1 VPQAGEP
8 GTTIA
13 RGSGKKLETI
23 TGFSDQLAGWTTS
36 ITESRDATYNL
47 ANNNDSD
54 LGDFLGRP
62 VKVLESQWVVGQPLF
77 ERFNPWDL
85 FLTNTRVK
93 EKTSNYELLRM
104 NLHAKFVI
112 SGTGFHYG
120 RAIVSY
126 NPYLFDE
133 VTVERN
139 FLDQDIIAASQKP
152 HIFLN
157 PTNNSGGQI
166 DMPFFYHDNYM
177 SLTDNDV
184 SMMGELVVKSFGTLK
199 HANGGDDPVTVT
211 VFVWASDVTLT
222 VPTSLNTLTAFDYT
236 PQSGS
241 MNAAKDEYGKG
252 IISKPASAIAHAAGA
267 LTNLPG
273 IAPYAR
279 ATEMMAKGV
288 GQMASNFG
296 YSRPP
301 VVTDLVLQKPSPTG
315 NLSNTDAA
323 DAVNKLSLDSK
334 QELTIDSRTVGLDG
348 QDQMGIVD
356 FACRESYLTNFS
368 MASTQAPDSILWNCR
383 VGPSLY
389 DSVAAASSELHATPM
404 CYIAQ
409 AFKYWQGSIK
419 FRFQAVKSNFHK
431 GRILLRWDPR
441 SHGSNV
447 EYNTVYSRV
456 IDLAEED
463 DFEVVIGWGQAQA
476 WLRTEVMLP
485 GTFDIHNTSRL
496 PTSYTNRWN
505 GVLEVDVVNSL
516 VAPAPDTDISFNVYV
531 SCVPDIKFAAPN
543 PSTLNLYS
551 LFPEQGDPLRMIPE
565 EKDDDSPLP
574 PLKDKPLSEYKRRS
588 TGYSPQSGTID
599 EAPSGTTMGA
609 TDIPVDPGEIQEI
622 AVTSEESDQTMNVF
636 FGESP
641 KSLRDLMRRYI
652 HHRTWVFRAPTSGT
666 VLQTNLRDRAIG
678 YWPGYDPEGIDS
690 YRGFPVTVSV
700 PHYLHWFSPC
710 YAAWRGGLRTKYV
723 FDNNQYIM
731 PTVSRVGFDNGAHVE
746 TTTLSTLDADYLTM
760 RLTDS
765 SNQFSAGGAAS
776 TNLGINNT
784 IEVETPF
791 YHPQR
796 FASARLP
803 KADTSNS
810 SETNIVSMIS
820 GSTSFGSSDE
830 KQYSCSTW
838 KSVGEDFSL
847 YFFTGCPI
855 VYWSGLAISPQ

>member
-1 VPQAGEP
+1 MPQAGEP

-13 RGSGKKLETI
+13 QGNGQKLEAI

-36 ITESRDATYNL
+36 IAGGRDATYNL

-62 VKVLESQWVVGQPLF
+62 VKVLETQWSIGQPLF
-77 ERFNPWDL
+77 ERLNPWSL
-85 FLTNTRVK
+85 FLDNTRVK
-93 EKTSNYELLRM
+93 EKTSNFELLRM

-112 SGTGFHYG
+112 SGTAFHYG

-133 VTVERN
+133 VTVQRN
-139 FLDQDIIAASQKP
+139 FLDQDIIGASQKP

-166 DMPFFYHDNYM
+166 DMPFFYHNNYM
-177 SLTDNDV
+177 SLTDNDAAF
-184 SMMGELVVKSFGTLK
+184 MGDLTMKSFGTLK
-199 HANGGDDPVTVT
+199 HANAGDDPVTIS

-222 VPTSLNTLTAFDYT
+222 VPTSLNSLTASDYT

-241 MNAAKDEYGKG
+241 MKAADDEYGKG

-267 LTNLPG
+267 LTDLPG

-279 ATEMMAKGV
+279 ATEMMANGI

-301 VVTDLVLQKPSPTG
+301 VVTDTVLQKPSPTG
-315 NLSNTDAA
+315 NLASTDAA
-323 DAVNKLSLDSK
+323 DAVNKLTLDTK

-348 QDQMGIVD
+348 EDQMGIVD

-368 MASTQAPDSILWNCR
+368 MSSTQAPDAMLWNCR

-389 DSVAAASSELHATPM
+389 DSVPGVSAELHATPM
-404 CYIAQ
+404 CYLAQ
-409 AFKYWQGSIK
+409 VFKYWQGSIK

-431 GRILLRWDPR
+431 GRILLRWDPK
-441 SHGSNV
+441 SHGSQV

-463 DFEVVIGWGQAQA
+463 DFEIVIGWGQASPF
-476 WLRTEVMLP
+476 LSTDIMLP
-485 GTFDIHNTSRL
+485 TTNNIHGTTRL
-496 PTSYTNRWN
+496 STDFNERWN

-516 VAPAPDTDISFNVYV
+516 VAPAADSDISFNVYV
-531 SCVPDIKFAAPN
+531 SCVPDIKFAAPQN
-543 PSTLNLYS
+543 STMTLYS
-551 LFPEQGDPLRMIPE
+551 LFPEQGDVLKTVPE
-565 EKDDDSPLP
+565 EDEVTDSPLP
-574 PLKDKPLSEYKRRS
+574 TANKSPLEYKRRS
-588 TGYSPQSGTID
+588 TGYTPQSGMIE
-599 EAPSGTTMGA
+599 EAPSGTTMNE
-609 TDIPVDPGEIQEI
+609 TDIPVDPGAVQDI
-622 AVTSEESDQTMNVF
+622 AVTSEEVDQTMNVF

-641 KSLRDLMRRYI
+641 KSLRDLFRRYI
-652 HHRTWVFRAPTSGT
+652 HHRLWVFPAPPSGGM
-666 VLQTNLRDRAIG
+666 LQTRLRERAIG
-678 YWPGYDPEGIDS
+678 YWPGYDPEGLDVNS
-690 YRGFPVTVSV
+690 GFPATVTI
-700 PHYLHWFSPC
+700 PHFIHWFSPC

-723 FDNNQYIM
+723 FDNNQYVM
-731 PTVSRVGFDNGAHVE
+731 PTVSRAPFSNVDPVFTV
-746 TTTLSTLDADYLTM
+746 TLTDTDPDYLTQ
-760 RLTDS
+760 RLTY
-765 SNQFSAGGAAS
+765 SANNLTAAGAAA
-776 TNLGINNT
+776 TNLGVNNT

-791 YHPQR
+791 YYPAR

-803 KADTSNS
+803 KADTGNGS
-810 SETNIVSMIS
+810 STNIVHML
-820 GSTSFGSSDE
+820 GGGDSFGPSTP
-830 KQYSCSTW
+830 KLHSCASW

-847 YFFTGCPI
+847 FFFTGCPI
-855 VYWSGLAISPQ
+855 VYLSGLVVSAV

>member
-1 VPQAGEP
+1 M
-8 GTTIA
+8 
-13 RGSGKKLETI
+13 
-23 TGFSDQLAGWTTS
+23 AGWTTS

-62 VKVLESQWVVGQPLF
+62 VKVWETQWVVGQPLF
-77 ERFNPWDL
+77 ENFNPWEL
-85 FLTNTRVK
+85 FLVNPRVK
-93 EKTSNYELLRM
+93 EKTSYYELLRM

-126 NPYLFDE
+126 NPYLYDE

-139 FLDQDIIAASQKP
+139 FLDQDIIGASQKP

-166 DMPFFYHDNYM
+166 DMPFFYHNNYM
-177 SLTDNDV
+177 SLTANDS
-184 SMMGELVVKSFGTLK
+184 SMMGELAVKSFGNLK

-211 VFVWASDVTLT
+211 AFVWASDVTLT
-222 VPTSLNTLTAFDYT
+222 VPTSLNAISARDYS
-236 PQSGS
+236 PQSGK
-241 MNAAKDEYGKG
+241 MNAASDEYGKG

-267 LTNLPG
+267 LTNLPS

-301 VVTDLVLQKPSPTG
+301 VVTDMVLQKPSPTG

-368 MASTQAPDSILWNCR
+368 MTSTQAPNTILWNCR
-383 VGPSLY
+383 VGPSLF
-389 DSVAAASSELHATPM
+389 DSVPGVSEEIHATPM
-404 CYIAQ
+404 CYLAQ

-431 GRILLRWDPR
+431 GRILLRWDPK
-441 SHGSNV
+441 SHGSTV

-463 DFEVVIGWGQAQA
+463 DFEVVIGWGQSQP
-476 WLRTEVMLP
+476 WLQTEVMLP
-485 GTFDIHNTSRL
+485 VRVDTIHNTSRL
-496 PTSYTNRWN
+496 STSSANKWN
-505 GVLEVDVVNSL
+505 GILEVDVVNSL

-531 SCVPDIKFAAPN
+531 SCVPDIKFASPT
-543 PSTLNLYS
+543 PSTLQLYS
-551 LFPEQGDPLRMIPE
+551 LFPAQGDPLTTIPE
-565 EKDDDSPLP
+565 DREESPALP
-574 PLKDKPLSEYKRRS
+574 SLKDKPLSEYKRRS
-588 TGYSPQSGTID
+588 TGYTGYCPQSGTIE

-609 TDIPVDPGEIQEI
+609 TDIPVDPGGIQDI
-622 AVTSEESDQTMNVF
+622 AVTSKEIDQTMNVY

-641 KSLRDLMRRYI
+641 KSLRDLMRRYV
-652 HHRTWVFRAPTSGT
+652 HHRTWVFGAPTAGT
-666 VLQTNLRDRAIG
+666 MTQTNLRDKAIG
-678 YWPGYDPEGIDS
+678 YWPGFDPKGIDVNS
-690 YRGFPVTVSV
+690 GFPATVTI

-723 FDNNQYIM
+723 FDDNQYVM
-731 PTVSRVGFDNGAHVE
+731 PTVSRVGFDNSSPVE
-746 TTTLSTLDADYLTM
+746 TFTLSDTSAEYLTQ
-760 RLTDS
+760 RLTTT
-765 SNQFSAGGAAS
+765 SNQYTVGGSAS
-776 TNLGINNT
+776 TNLGVNNT

-791 YHPQR
+791 YHPVR

-803 KADTSNS
+803 KADTANG
-810 SETNIVSMIS
+810 SETNVVSMIS
-820 GSTSFGSSDE
+820 GGTDFGLQDA
-830 KQYSCSTW
+830 KKYSCSTW

-847 YFFTGCPI
+847 FFFTGCPI
-855 VYWSGLAISPQ
+855 VYRSELTVPVQ

>member
-1 VPQAGEP
+1 M
-8 GTTIA
+8 
-13 RGSGKKLETI
+13 
-23 TGFSDQLAGWTTS
+23 AGWTTS

-62 VKVLESQWVVGQPLF
+62 VKVLETQWVVGQPLF
-77 ERFNPWDL
+77 ERFNPWEL
-85 FLTNTRVK
+85 FLANARVK
-93 EKTSNYELLRM
+93 EKTSYYELLRM

-126 NPYLFDE
+126 NPYLYDE

-139 FLDQDIIAASQKP
+139 FLDQDIIGASQKP

-166 DMPFFYHDNYM
+166 DMPFFYHNNYI
-177 SLTDNDV
+177 SLTDNDS
-184 SMMGELVVKSFGTLK
+184 SMMGELVVKSFGNLK
-199 HANGGDDPVTVT
+199 HANLGDDPVTVT

-222 VPTSLNTLTAFDYT
+222 VPTSLNTLAARDYS
-236 PQSGS
+236 PQSGK
-241 MNAAKDEYGKG
+241 MNAAGDEYGKG

-267 LTNLPG
+267 LTNLPS

-301 VVTDLVLQKPSPTG
+301 VVTDMVLQKPSPTG

-368 MASTQAPDSILWNCR
+368 MASTQAPNTLLWNCR

-389 DSVAAASSELHATPM
+389 DSVPGVSAELHATPM
-404 CYIAQ
+404 CYLAQ

-431 GRILLRWDPR
+431 GRILLRWDPK
-441 SHGSNV
+441 SHGSTV

-463 DFEVVIGWGQAQA
+463 DFEVVIGWGQSQP
-476 WLRTEVMLP
+476 WLQTEVMLP
-485 GTFDIHNTSRL
+485 VRTDNIHNTSRL
-496 PTSYTNRWN
+496 STSFDNKWN
-505 GVLEVDVVNSL
+505 GILEVDVVNSL
-516 VAPAPDTDISFNVYV
+516 VAPAPDTSISFNVYV
-531 SCVPDIKFAAPN
+531 SCVPDIKFASPN
-543 PSTLNLYS
+543 PSTLHLYS
-551 LFPEQGDPLRMIPE
+551 LFPELGDPLTTIPE
-565 EKDDDSPLP
+565 DREESAALP
-574 PLKDKPLSEYKRRS
+574 SLKDKPLSEYKRRS
-588 TGYSPQSGTID
+588 TGYTGYCPQSGTIE

-609 TDIPVDPGEIQEI
+609 TDIPVDPGGIQDI
-622 AVTSEESDQTMNVF
+622 AVTSEEIDQTMNVY

-641 KSLRDLMRRYI
+641 KSLRDLMRRYV
-652 HHRTWVFRAPTSGT
+652 HHRTWVFGAPTAGT
-666 VLQTNLRDRAIG
+666 ITQTNLRDKAIG
-678 YWPGYDPEGIDS
+678 YWPGFDPKGIDVNS
-690 YRGFPVTVSV
+690 GFPATVTI

-723 FDNNQYIM
+723 FDDNQYVM
-731 PTVSRVGFDNGAHVE
+731 PTVSRVGFDNNSPVE
-746 TTTLSTLDADYLTM
+746 TFTLSDTSAEYLTQ
-760 RLTDS
+760 RLTAT
-765 SNQFSAGGAAS
+765 SNQYSAGGSAS
-776 TNLGINNT
+776 TNLGVNNT

-791 YHPQR
+791 YHPVR

-803 KADTSNS
+803 KADTANG

-820 GSTSFGSSDE
+820 GGTDFGLQDA
-830 KQYSCSTW
+830 KKYSCSTW

-847 YFFTGCPI
+847 FFFTGCPI
-855 VYWSGLAISPQ
+855 VYLSGLTVPVQ

>member
-1 VPQAGEP
+1 ME
-8 GTTIA
+8 
-13 RGSGKKLETI
+13 SI

-62 VKVLESQWVVGQPLF
+62 AKVLETQWAVGQPMF

-85 FLTNTRVK
+85 FLANTRVK
-93 EKTSNYELLRM
+93 EKTSYYELLRM

-126 NPYLFDE
+126 NPYLYDE

-139 FLDQDIIAASQKP
+139 FLDQDIIGASQKP

-166 DMPFFYHDNYM
+166 DMPFFYHDNYI
-177 SLTDNDV
+177 SLTSND
-184 SMMGELVVKSFGTLK
+184 STMMGELVVKSFGNLK

-222 VPTSLNTLTAFDYT
+222 VPTSLNALSARDYS

-241 MNAAKDEYGKG
+241 MNAAGDEYGKG

-267 LTNLPG
+267 LTSLPS

-301 VVTDLVLQKPSPTG
+301 VVTDMVLQKPSPTG

-323 DAVNKLSLDSK
+323 DAINKLSLDSK

-368 MASTQAPDSILWNCR
+368 MTSTQAPNSILWNCR

-389 DSVAAASSELHATPM
+389 DSVSAESSELHATPM
-404 CYIAQ
+404 CYLAQ

-431 GRILLRWDPR
+431 GRILLRWDPN

-456 IDLAEED
+456 VDLAEED
-463 DFEVVIGWGQAQA
+463 DFEVVIGWGQSVP
-476 WLRTEVMLP
+476 WLKTNAMYP
-485 GTFDIHNTSRL
+485 GTNNIHSTSRL
-496 PTSYTNRWN
+496 PTNFSGIWN

-516 VAPAPDTDISFNVYV
+516 VAPASDTDISFNVYV
-531 SCVPDIKFAAPN
+531 SCVPDIKFASPN
-543 PSTLNLYS
+543 PSTLQLYS
-551 LFPEQGDPLRMIPE
+551 LFPEQGDPLTTIPE
-565 EKDDDSPLP
+565 DSDEMLPLP
-574 PLKDKPLSEYKRRS
+574 PLRDKPLSEYKRR
-588 TGYSPQSGTID
+588 TTGYKGYSPQSGIID

-609 TDIPVDPGEIQEI
+609 TDIPVDPGGIQDI

-652 HHRTWVFRAPTSGT
+652 HHRTWVFDAPASGT
-666 VLQTNLRDRAIG
+666 LLQTNLHEKAIG
-678 YWPGYDPEGIDS
+678 YWPGYDPKGIDDFG
-690 YRGFPVTVSV
+690 GFPATITI

-723 FDNNQYIM
+723 FDSNQYMM
-731 PTVSRVGFDNGAHVE
+731 PTVSRIGYS
-746 TTTLSTLDADYLTM
+746 TSTPIKTSTLNDTSGDYLTQ
-760 RLTDS
+760 RLTS
-765 SNQFSAGGAAS
+765 ASNQYTSGGAAS
-776 TNLGINNT
+776 TNLGVNNT

-791 YHPQR
+791 YHPVR

-803 KADTSNS
+803 KADTANS
-810 SETNIVSMIS
+810 SETNVVSMIS
-820 GSTSFGSSDE
+820 GSTSFGPSDT
-830 KQYSCSTW
+830 KMYSCSTW

-847 YFFTGCPI
+847 FFFTGCPI
-855 VYWSGLAISPQ
+855 VYLSGITIPSQ

>member
-1 VPQAGEP
+1 MPQAGEP

-13 RGSGKKLETI
+13 QGNGQKLEAI

-36 ITESRDATYNL
+36 ITDDRDATYNL

-62 VKVLESQWVVGQPLF
+62 VKVLESQWLVGQPIF
-77 ERFNPWDL
+77 ERFNPWEL
-85 FLTNTRVK
+85 FLNNTRVK
-93 EKTSNYELLRM
+93 EKTSNFELLRM

-112 SGTGFHYG
+112 SGTAFHYG

-133 VTVERN
+133 VTVQRN

-177 SLTDNDV
+177 SLTDNDA
-184 SMMGELVVKSFGTLK
+184 SFMGELVVKSFGSLK
-199 HANGGDDPVTVT
+199 HANAGDDPVTVS

-222 VPTSLNTLTAFDYT
+222 VPTSLNSLTALDYT
-236 PQSGS
+236 PQSAK
-241 MNAAKDEYGKG
+241 MNAASDEYGKG

-267 LTNLPG
+267 LTDLPG

-279 ATEMMAKGV
+279 ATEMMANGI

-301 VVTDLVLQKPSPTG
+301 VVTDMVLQKPSPTG
-315 NLSNTDAA
+315 NLANTDAA
-323 DAVNKLSLDSK
+323 DAINKLSLDSK

-348 QDQMGIVD
+348 EDQMGIVD

-368 MASTQAPDSILWNCR
+368 MNSTQAPDSILWNCR

-389 DSVAAASSELHATPM
+389 DSVAGASSELHATPM
-404 CYIAQ
+404 CYLAQ
-409 AFKYWQGSIK
+409 VFKYWQGSIK

-441 SHGSNV
+441 SHGSAV

-463 DFEVVIGWGQAQA
+463 DFEIVIGWGQATP
-476 WLRTEVMLP
+476 WLQTEIMLP
-485 GTFDIHNTSRL
+485 TTSDIHSTTRL
-496 PTSYTNRWN
+496 PTSFNNRWN

-543 PSTLNLYS
+543 PATLNLYS
-551 LFPEQGDPLRMIPE
+551 LFPEQGDPLVTIPE
-565 EKDDDSPLP
+565 EREYKGPLP
-574 PLKDKPLSEYKRRS
+574 STSEKPISEYKRRS
-588 TGYSPQSGTID
+588 TGYSPHSGAIE
-599 EAPSGTTMGA
+599 EAPTGTTMND
-609 TDIPVDPGEIQEI
+609 TDIPVDPGEVQEI
-622 AVTSEESDQTMNVF
+622 AVTSKESDQTMNVF

-641 KSLRDLMRRYI
+641 KSLRDLFRRYI
-652 HHRTWVFRAPTSGT
+652 HHRLWVFRAPNTGT
-666 VLQTNLRDRAIG
+666 LLQTTLRDKAIG
-678 YWPGYDPEGIDS
+678 YWPGYDPEGIDVNG
-690 YRGFPVTVSV
+690 GFPATIVI
-700 PHYLHWFSPC
+700 PHYIHWFSPC
-710 YAAWRGGLRTKYV
+710 FAAWRGGLRTKYV

-731 PTVSRVGFDNGAHVE
+731 PTVSRVGFDNGSPVE
-746 TTTLSTLDADYLTM
+746 TVTLSETDPDYLTQ
-760 RLTDS
+760 RLTFS
-765 SNQFSAGGAAS
+765 SNQFTAGGAAS
-776 TNLGINNT
+776 TNLGVNNS

-803 KADTSNS
+803 KADTANS
-810 SETNIVSMIS
+810 SETNIVSLLS
-820 GSTSFGSSDE
+820 GSDTFGPTTA
-830 KQYSCSTW
+830 KLYSCATW
-838 KSVGEDFSL
+838 KSVGEDYSL
-847 YFFTGCPI
+847 FFFTGCPI
-855 VYWSGLAISPQ
+855 VYLSGINVSPI

>member
-1 VPQAGEP
+1 
-8 GTTIA
+8 
-13 RGSGKKLETI
+13 LESI

-62 VKVLESQWVVGQPLF
+62 VKVLETQWAVGQPLF
-77 ERFNPWDL
+77 ERFNPWEL
-85 FLTNTRVK
+85 FLANARVK
-93 EKTSNYELLRM
+93 EKTSYYELLRM

-126 NPYLFDE
+126 NPYLYDE

-139 FLDQDIIAASQKP
+139 FLDKDIIGASQKP

-166 DMPFFYHDNYM
+166 DMPFFYHNNYI
-177 SLTDNDV
+177 SLTDNDS
-184 SMMGELVVKSFGTLK
+184 SMMGELVAKSFGNLK

-222 VPTSLNTLTAFDYT
+222 VPTSLNALAARDYS
-236 PQSGS
+236 PQSGK
-241 MNAAKDEYGKG
+241 MNAASDEYGKG

-267 LTNLPG
+267 LTNLPS

-301 VVTDLVLQKPSPTG
+301 VVTDMVLQKPSPTG

-368 MASTQAPDSILWNCR
+368 MTSTQAPDTLLWNCR

-389 DSVAAASSELHATPM
+389 DSVPGVSAELHATPM
-404 CYIAQ
+404 CYLAQ

-431 GRILLRWDPR
+431 GRILLRWDPK
-441 SHGSNV
+441 SHGSTV

-463 DFEVVIGWGQAQA
+463 DFEVVIGWGQSQP
-476 WLRTEVMLP
+476 WLQTEVMLP
-485 GTFDIHNTSRL
+485 VRVDTIHNTSRL
-496 PTSYTNRWN
+496 STSFDNKWN
-505 GVLEVDVVNSL
+505 GILEVDVVNSL

-531 SCVPDIKFAAPN
+531 SCVPDIKFASPN
-543 PSTLNLYS
+543 PSTLHLYS
-551 LFPEQGDPLRMIPE
+551 LFPELGDPLTTIPE
-565 EKDDDSPLP
+565 DREESAALP
-574 PLKDKPLSEYKRRS
+574 SLKDKPLSEYKRRS
-588 TGYSPQSGTID
+588 TGYTGYCPQSGTIE

-609 TDIPVDPGEIQEI
+609 TDIPVDPGGIQDI
-622 AVTSEESDQTMNVF
+622 AVTSKEIDQTMNVY

-641 KSLRDLMRRYI
+641 KSLRDLMRRYV
-652 HHRTWVFRAPTSGT
+652 HHRTWVFGAPTAGT
-666 VLQTNLRDRAIG
+666 ITQTNLRDKAIG
-678 YWPGYDPEGIDS
+678 HWPGFDPKGIDVNS
-690 YRGFPVTVSV
+690 GFPATVTI

-723 FDNNQYIM
+723 FDDNQYVM
-731 PTVSRVGFDNGAHVE
+731 PTVSRVGFDNNSPVE
-746 TTTLSTLDADYLTM
+746 TFTLSDTSAEYLTQ
-760 RLTDS
+760 RLTAT
-765 SNQFSAGGAAS
+765 SNQYTAGGSAS
-776 TNLGINNT
+776 TNLGVNNT

-791 YHPQR
+791 YHPVR

-803 KADTSNS
+803 KADTANG

-820 GSTSFGSSDE
+820 GGTDFGLQDA
-830 KQYSCSTW
+830 KKYSCSTW

-847 YFFTGCPI
+847 FFFTGCPI
-855 VYWSGLAISPQ
+855 VYLSGLTVPVQ

>member
-1 VPQAGEP
+1 M
-8 GTTIA
+8 
-13 RGSGKKLETI
+13 
-23 TGFSDQLAGWTTS
+23 AGWTTS

-62 VKVLESQWVVGQPLF
+62 VKVWETQWVVGQPLF
-77 ERFNPWDL
+77 ENFNPWEL
-85 FLTNTRVK
+85 FLVNPRVK
-93 EKTSNYELLRM
+93 EKTSYYELLRM

-126 NPYLFDE
+126 NPYLYDE

-139 FLDQDIIAASQKP
+139 FLDQDIIGASQKP

-166 DMPFFYHDNYM
+166 DMPFFYHNNYM
-177 SLTDNDV
+177 SLTDNDS
-184 SMMGELVVKSFGTLK
+184 SMMGELAVKSFGNLK

-211 VFVWASDVTLT
+211 AFVWASDVTLT
-222 VPTSLNTLTAFDYT
+222 VPTSLNAISARDYS
-236 PQSGS
+236 PQSGK
-241 MNAAKDEYGKG
+241 MNAASDEYGKG

-267 LTNLPG
+267 LTNLPS

-301 VVTDLVLQKPSPTG
+301 VVTDMVLQKPSPTG

-368 MASTQAPDSILWNCR
+368 MASTQAPNTLLWNCR

-389 DSVAAASSELHATPM
+389 DSVPGISAELHATPM
-404 CYIAQ
+404 CYLAQ

-431 GRILLRWDPR
+431 GRILLRWDPK
-441 SHGSNV
+441 SHGSTV

-463 DFEVVIGWGQAQA
+463 DFEVVIGWGQSQP
-476 WLRTEVMLP
+476 WLQTEVMLP
-485 GTFDIHNTSRL
+485 VRTDTIHNTSRL
-496 PTSYTNRWN
+496 STSFDNKWN
-505 GVLEVDVVNSL
+505 GILEVDVVNSL

-531 SCVPDIKFAAPN
+531 SCVPDIKFASPN
-543 PSTLNLYS
+543 PSTLHLYS
-551 LFPEQGDPLRMIPE
+551 LFPELGDPLTTIPE
-565 EKDDDSPLP
+565 DREESAALP
-574 PLKDKPLSEYKRRS
+574 SLKDKPLSEYKRRS
-588 TGYSPQSGTID
+588 TGYTGYCPQSGTIE

-609 TDIPVDPGEIQEI
+609 TDIPVDPGGIQDI
-622 AVTSEESDQTMNVF
+622 AVTSEEIDQTMNVY

-641 KSLRDLMRRYI
+641 KSLRDLMRRYV
-652 HHRTWVFRAPTSGT
+652 HHRTWVFGAPTAGT
-666 VLQTNLRDRAIG
+666 ITQTNLRDKAIG
-678 YWPGYDPEGIDS
+678 YWPGFDPKGIDVNS
-690 YRGFPVTVSV
+690 GFPATVTI

-723 FDNNQYIM
+723 FDDNQYVM
-731 PTVSRVGFDNGAHVE
+731 PTVSRVGFDNNSPVE
-746 TTTLSTLDADYLTM
+746 TFTLSDTSADYLTQ
-760 RLTDS
+760 RLTAT
-765 SNQFSAGGAAS
+765 SNQYSAGGSAS
-776 TNLGINNT
+776 TNLGVNNT

-791 YHPQR
+791 YHPVR

-803 KADTSNS
+803 KADTANG

-820 GSTSFGSSDE
+820 GGTDFGLQDA
-830 KQYSCSTW
+830 KKYSCSTW

-847 YFFTGCPI
+847 FFFTGCPI
-855 VYWSGLAISPQ
+855 VYLSGLTVPVQ

>member
-1 VPQAGEP
+1 
-8 GTTIA
+8 
-13 RGSGKKLETI
+13 LETI

-54 LGDFLGRP
+54 LGDFLSRP
-62 VKVLESQWVVGQPLF
+62 VKVLESQWAVGQPLF
-77 ERFNPWDL
+77 ERFNPWEL

-126 NPYLFDE
+126 NPYLYDE
-133 VTVERN
+133 ITVQRN
-139 FLDQDIIAASQKP
+139 FLDQDIIGASQKP

-184 SMMGELVVKSFGTLK
+184 SMMGELVAKSFGTLK
-199 HANGGDDPVTVT
+199 HANGGDDPVTVS

-222 VPTSLNTLTAFDYT
+222 VPTSLNSLSATDYT

-241 MNAAKDEYGKG
+241 MGAAKDEYGKG

-267 LTNLPG
+267 LTDLPG

-279 ATEMMAKGV
+279 ATEMMANGI

-301 VVTDLVLQKPSPTG
+301 VVTDIVLQKPSPTG
-315 NLSNTDAA
+315 NLANTDAA

-368 MASTQAPDSILWNCR
+368 MASTQSPDSILWNCR

-389 DSVAAASSELHATPM
+389 DSVAATSSELHATPM

-456 IDLAEED
+456 VDLAEED
-463 DFEVVIGWGQAQA
+463 DFEVVIGWGQAQP
-476 WLRTEVMLP
+476 WLQTDIMLP
-485 GTFDIHNTSRL
+485 GTSSIHSTSRL
-496 PTSYTNRWN
+496 PTSYSNKWN

-516 VAPAPDTDISFNVYV
+516 VAPAADTDISFNVYV
-531 SCVPDIKFAAPN
+531 SCVPDIKFASPN
-543 PSTLNLYS
+543 HSTLNLYS
-551 LFPEQGDPLRMIPE
+551 LFPEQGDPLQTIPE
-565 EKDDDSPLP
+565 NKEEYSPLLS
-574 PLKDKPLSEYKRRS
+574 LKDKPLSEYKRRS
-588 TGYSPQSGTID
+588 TGYTPQSGTID
-599 EAPSGTTMGA
+599 EAPAGTTMGA
-609 TDIPVDPGEIQEI
+609 TDIPVDPEEIQDI

-652 HHRTWVFRAPTSGT
+652 HHRTWVFSPPAANTI
-666 VLQTNLRDRAIG
+666 VQTDLLDKAIG
-678 YWPGYDPEGIDS
+678 YWPGYDPQGFDVNN
-690 YRGFPVTVSV
+690 GFPCTVTV

-723 FDNNQYIM
+723 FDNNQYLM
-731 PTVSRVGFDNGAHVE
+731 PSVSRVGYKGNYYPVE
-746 TTTLSTLDADYLTM
+746 SSTLTTSDANYLTR
-760 RLTDS
+760 RLTNS
-765 SNQFSAGGAAS
+765 SNQFTAGGAAS

-791 YHPQR
+791 YQPQR
-796 FASARLP
+796 FMPARLP
-803 KADTSNS
+803 KKDTANG
-810 SETNIVSMIS
+810 SETNLVSMIS
-820 GSTSFGSSDE
+820 GATDFGASNG
-830 KQYSCSTW
+830 KVHSCSTW

-855 VYWSGLAISPQ
+855 VYLSGIYVPPQ

>member
-1 VPQAGEP
+1 M
-8 GTTIA
+8 
-13 RGSGKKLETI
+13 
-23 TGFSDQLAGWTTS
+23 AGWTTS

-62 VKVLESQWVVGQPLF
+62 VKVWETQWVVGQPLF
-77 ERFNPWDL
+77 ENFNPWEL
-85 FLTNTRVK
+85 FLVNPRVK
-93 EKTSNYELLRM
+93 EKTSYYELLRM

-126 NPYLFDE
+126 NPYLYDE

-139 FLDQDIIAASQKP
+139 FLDQDIIGASQKP

-166 DMPFFYHDNYM
+166 DMPFFYHNNYM
-177 SLTDNDV
+177 SLTDNDS
-184 SMMGELVVKSFGTLK
+184 SMMGELAVKSFGNLK

-211 VFVWASDVTLT
+211 AFVWASDVTLT
-222 VPTSLNTLTAFDYT
+222 VPTSLNAISARDYS
-236 PQSGS
+236 PQSGK
-241 MNAAKDEYGKG
+241 MNAASDEYGKG

-267 LTNLPG
+267 LTNLPS

-301 VVTDLVLQKPSPTG
+301 VVTDMVLQKPSPTG

-368 MASTQAPDSILWNCR
+368 MASTQAPNTLLWNCR

-389 DSVAAASSELHATPM
+389 DSVPGISAELHATPM
-404 CYIAQ
+404 CYLAQ

-431 GRILLRWDPR
+431 GRILLRWDPK
-441 SHGSNV
+441 SHGSTV

-463 DFEVVIGWGQAQA
+463 DFEVVIGWGQSQP
-476 WLRTEVMLP
+476 WLQTEVMLP
-485 GTFDIHNTSRL
+485 VRTDTIHNTSRL
-496 PTSYTNRWN
+496 PTSFDNKWN
-505 GVLEVDVVNSL
+505 GILEVDVVNSL

-531 SCVPDIKFAAPN
+531 SCVPDIKFASPN
-543 PSTLNLYS
+543 PSTLHLYS
-551 LFPEQGDPLRMIPE
+551 LFPELGDPLTTIPE
-565 EKDDDSPLP
+565 DREESAALP
-574 PLKDKPLSEYKRRS
+574 SLKDKPLSEYKRRS
-588 TGYSPQSGTID
+588 TGYTGYSPQSGTIE

-609 TDIPVDPGEIQEI
+609 TDIPVDPGGIQDI
-622 AVTSEESDQTMNVF
+622 AVTSEEIDQTMNVY

-641 KSLRDLMRRYI
+641 KSLRDLMRRYV
-652 HHRTWVFRAPTSGT
+652 HHRTWVFGAPTAGT
-666 VLQTNLRDRAIG
+666 ITQTNLRDKAIG
-678 YWPGYDPEGIDS
+678 YWPGFDPKGIDVNS
-690 YRGFPVTVSV
+690 GFPATVTI

-723 FDNNQYIM
+723 FDDNQYVM
-731 PTVSRVGFDNGAHVE
+731 PTVSRVGFDNNSPVE
-746 TTTLSTLDADYLTM
+746 TFTLSDTSADYLTQ
-760 RLTDS
+760 RLTAT
-765 SNQFSAGGAAS
+765 SNQYSAGGSAS
-776 TNLGINNT
+776 TNLGVNNT

-791 YHPQR
+791 YHPVR

-803 KADTSNS
+803 KADTANG

-820 GSTSFGSSDE
+820 GGTDFGLQDA
-830 KQYSCSTW
+830 KKYSCSTW

-847 YFFTGCPI
+847 FFFTGCPI
-855 VYWSGLAISPQ
+855 VYLSGLTVPVQ

>member
-1 VPQAGEP
+1 
-8 GTTIA
+8 
-13 RGSGKKLETI
+13 LESI

-62 VKVLESQWVVGQPLF
+62 VKVWETQWVVGQPLF
-77 ERFNPWDL
+77 ENFNPWEL
-85 FLTNTRVK
+85 FLVNPRVK
-93 EKTSNYELLRM
+93 EKTSYYELLRM

-126 NPYLFDE
+126 NPYLYDE

-139 FLDQDIIAASQKP
+139 FLDQDIIGASQKP

-166 DMPFFYHDNYM
+166 DMPFFYHNNYM
-177 SLTDNDV
+177 SLTDNDS
-184 SMMGELVVKSFGTLK
+184 SMMGELAVKSFGNLK

-211 VFVWASDVTLT
+211 AFVWASDVTLT
-222 VPTSLNTLTAFDYT
+222 VPTSLNAISARDYS
-236 PQSGS
+236 PQSGK
-241 MNAAKDEYGKG
+241 MNAASDEYGKG

-267 LTNLPG
+267 LTNLPS

-301 VVTDLVLQKPSPTG
+301 VVTDMVLQKPSPTG

-368 MASTQAPDSILWNCR
+368 MASTQAPNTLLWNCR

-389 DSVAAASSELHATPM
+389 DSVPGISAELHATPM
-404 CYIAQ
+404 CYLAQ

-431 GRILLRWDPR
+431 GRILLRWDPK
-441 SHGSNV
+441 SHGSTV

-463 DFEVVIGWGQAQA
+463 DFEVVIGWGQSQP
-476 WLRTEVMLP
+476 WLQTEVMLP
-485 GTFDIHNTSRL
+485 VRTDTIHNTSRL
-496 PTSYTNRWN
+496 PTSFDNKWN
-505 GVLEVDVVNSL
+505 GILEVDVVNSL

-531 SCVPDIKFAAPN
+531 SCVPDIKFASPN
-543 PSTLNLYS
+543 PSTLHLYS
-551 LFPEQGDPLRMIPE
+551 LFPELGDPLTTIPE
-565 EKDDDSPLP
+565 DREESAALP
-574 PLKDKPLSEYKRRS
+574 SLKDKPLSEYKRRS
-588 TGYSPQSGTID
+588 TGYTGYSPQSGTIE

-609 TDIPVDPGEIQEI
+609 TDIPVDPGGIQDI
-622 AVTSEESDQTMNVF
+622 AVTSKETDQTMNVY

-641 KSLRDLMRRYI
+641 KSLRDLMRRYV
-652 HHRTWVFRAPTSGT
+652 HHRTWVFRAPTAGT
-666 VLQTNLRDRAIG
+666 ITQTNLRDKAIG
-678 YWPGYDPEGIDS
+678 YWPGFDPKGIDVNS
-690 YRGFPVTVSV
+690 GFPATVTI

-710 YAAWRGGLRTKYV
+710 YAAWRGGLRNKYV
-723 FDNNQYIM
+723 FDDNQYVM
-731 PTVSRVGFDNGAHVE
+731 PTVSRVGFDNNSPVE
-746 TTTLSTLDADYLTM
+746 TFTLSDTSADYLTQ
-760 RLTDS
+760 RLTAT
-765 SNQFSAGGAAS
+765 SNQYSAGGSAS
-776 TNLGINNT
+776 TNLGVNNT

-791 YHPQR
+791 YHPVR

-803 KADTSNS
+803 KADTANG

-820 GSTSFGSSDE
+820 GGTDFGLQDA
-830 KQYSCSTW
+830 KKYSCSTW

-847 YFFTGCPI
+847 FFFTGCPI
-855 VYWSGLAISPQ
+855 VYLSGLTVPVQ